1 MVIGDK
7 MSKCLILSKIFCL
20 IAVFGFITY
29 LCSSKSVYMAL
40 GGLSLTIGS
49 ILLIIDEKKNE

>member
-1 MVIGDK
+1 